1 MRVILL
7 SVCGKRRWKK
17 MVVVIKEEDAGKVVK
32 ALVLKRRIRELE
44 RQIAELQ
51 RRKADLEEEYEDLSI
66 NIE

>member
-1 MRVILL
+1 
-7 SVCGKRRWKK
+7 
-17 MVVVIKEEDAGKVVK
+17 MVVVIKEEDAGRVVK

-51 RRKADLEEEYEDLSI
+51 RRKANMEEEYEDLGI